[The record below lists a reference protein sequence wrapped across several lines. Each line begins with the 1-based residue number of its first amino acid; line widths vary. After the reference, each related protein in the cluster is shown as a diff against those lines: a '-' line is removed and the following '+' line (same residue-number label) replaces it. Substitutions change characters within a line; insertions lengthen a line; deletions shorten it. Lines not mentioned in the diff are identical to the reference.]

1 MHSPRE
7 EGILEGT
14 IERVTFHSPETGFCV
29 LRIKAKGFRD
39 LVTLTGSIPSAHP
52 GEWIRAEGRWKMDPK
67 YGRQFQGDVIRATP
81 PGSLEGMQQYLA
93 SGMIHG
99 IGKAMATRLIRAFG
113 MEVFRIIEEEPSRLE
128 EVEGIGPT
136 RSSRI
141 VETWKEQREIR
152 HIMVFLH
159 SHGVGT
165 SRAFRI
171 YKAYGDQAIQKIQ
184 EDPYCLARDIW
195 GMGFK
200 TADAVAERL
209 GIPKD
214 SPLRGKAGV
223 EFLLQELT
231 GQGHCAYP
239 RQGLEEKTAELLEI
253 PPEVVHR
260 AVDEALSSGRLRE
273 HQDIRKGSE
282 SPEENPLIYLA
293 AMDECELRLAEQIRK
308 ILATEPLPIPSNHA
322 AALQWAEKQHSL
334 VLGESQR
341 EALLTALQHK
351 MCIITGGPGVGK
363 TTIIKILCTLFKAAE
378 KKAILGAPTG
388 RAAKRM
394 SEATGKEAKT
404 LHRLLEFDPRTG
416 GFKRQGDN
424 PLEGDIFILDEA
436 SMIDLVLAWQFVRAL
451 SQRSTLVLVGDAD
464 QLPSVGPGKVLQD
477 CIASGVL
484 PVARLNTIY
493 RQAATSAIITNA
505 HRINQGEYPFFPS
518 KKEKGLSDFYFVEC
532 EDPERGADLILRMI
546 TERIPRRFGLHP
558 LRDIQ
563 VLSPMMRGH
572 LGVLNLNRQLQEGL
586 NPSGPSVERFGS
598 TFRERDKVLQV
609 VNNYDKDIFNGD
621 MGYIEKISSED
632 QELLVRF
639 DDRSLRYSFQE
650 LDELI
655 LAYAISVHKSQG
667 SEYPGV
673 ILPVHTQHYM
683 LLQRNLL
690 YTGVT
695 RGKELVILL
704 GTKKALAL
712 CLKRGESKNRVT
724 TLGERLQGGEKK
736 NPKNST

>member
-1 MHSPRE
+1 MQGSE
-7 EGILEGT
+7 ENTVLQGT
-14 IERVTFHSPETGFCV
+14 IERITFHSPETGFCV
-29 LRIKAKGFRD
+29 LRVKVANLRD
-39 LVTLTGSIPSAHP
+39 LVTLTGTLSSAHP
-52 GEWIRAEGRWKMDPK
+52 GEWIQAEGEWRVDPR
-67 YGRQFQGDVIRATP
+67 YGRQFQGKTLRVTP

-93 SGMIHG
+93 SGMIRG
-99 IGKAMATRLIRAFG
+99 IGKAMAARMIRAFG

-136 RSSRI
+136 RSARI
-141 VETWKEQREIR
+141 VETWKEQKQIR

-171 YKAYGDQAIQKIQ
+171 YKNYGDEAIQKIR

-200 TADAVAERL
+200 SADAMAERL

-214 SPLRGKAGV
+214 SPLRGRAAV
-223 EFLLQELT
+223 EFVLQELT

-239 RQGLEEKTAELLEI
+239 RRELEEKTASLLEI
-253 PPEVVHR
+253 PPEVVHA
-260 AVDEALSSGRLRE
+260 AVDEALRSERLRE
-273 HQDIRKGSE
+273 HPDIREGAL
-282 SPEENPLIYLA
+282 PGNPLVYLA
-293 AMDECELRLAEQIRK
+293 SLDECELRLGEHLHSL
-308 ILATEPLPIPSNHA
+308 LATGPLPIPSNHA
-322 AALQWAEKQHSL
+322 EALEWAERQHSL
-334 VLGESQR
+334 TLGKSQR
-341 EALLTALQHK
+341 KALLTALRHK
-351 MCIITGGPGVGK
+351 VCIITGGPGVGK
-363 TTIIKILCTLFKAAE
+363 TTIIKILRTLFRAAR
-378 KKAILGAPTG
+378 KNIILGAPTG

-394 SEATGKEAKT
+394 SEATGEEAKT

-416 GFKRQGDN
+416 GFKRHGGN
-424 PLEGDIFILDEA
+424 PLEGDVFILDEA
-436 SMIDLVLAWQFVRAL
+436 SMIDVVLAWQFLRAISRESSL
-451 SQRSTLVLVGDAD
+451 ILVGDAD

-484 PVARLNTIY
+484 PVARLDTIY
-493 RQAATSAIITNA
+493 RQASTSAIITNA
-505 HRINQGEYPFFPS
+505 HRINQGQYPLFPS
-518 KKEKGLSDFYFVEC
+518 KDAKGLSDFYLVEC

-572 LGVLNLNRQLQEGL
+572 LGVLNLNRCLQEGL
-586 NPSGPSVERFGS
+586 NPSGPSIQRFGS
-598 TFRERDKVLQV
+598 TFREGDKVLQV
-609 VNNYDKDIFNGD
+609 INNYDKDVFNGD
-621 MGYIEKISSED
+621 MGYIEKISPED

-639 DDRSLRYSFQE
+639 DDRSLSYSFQE

-695 RGKELVILL
+695 RGKELVVLL
-704 GTKKALAL
+704 GTQKALAL
-712 CLKRGESKNRVT
+712 CLKRGESKNRIT
-724 TLGERLQGGEKK
+724 TLGERLREGKRR
-736 NPKNST
+736 